1 MLHREHTDDG
11 HDGGTTSTRRPSAPA
26 TARLDAFEAGTERE
40 IGVPS
45 GPPDAAMDTMV
56 AALGSRSDETASP
69 VTPPR
74 TSPPDHSPTAHPP
87 HPPPPPPPATPR
99 TPTGP
104 PPPAPP
110 TPPTPRPHPT
120 HHP

>member
-56 AALGSRSDETASP
+56 AAMGSRSDETASP
-69 VTPPR
+69 VTTTR
-74 TSPPDHSPTAHPP
+74 TSSPE
-87 HPPPPPPPATPR
+87 R
-99 TPTGP
+99 S
-104 PPPAPP
+104 
-110 TPPTPRPHPT
+110 PRPEERRVGNECGSTCRYRRP
-120 HHP
+120 P

>member
-56 AALGSRSDETASP
+56 AAMGSRSDETASP
-69 VTPPR
+69 VTTTR
-74 TSPPDHSPTAHPP
+74 TSSPARSPSGYC
-87 HPPPPPPPATPR
+87 PARTSAPIKEGPGARGGPSPR
-99 TPTGP
+99 GP
-104 PPPAPP
+104 AAPSGPAAG
-110 TPPTPRPHPT
+110 R
-120 HHP
+120 

>member
-56 AALGSRSDETASP
+56 AAMGSRSDETASP
-69 VTPPR
+69 VTTTR
-74 TSPPDHSPTAHPP
+74 TSSPERSPSGD
-87 HPPPPPPPATPR
+87 R
-99 TPTGP
+99 KSVVSGKSVSV
-104 PPPAPP
+104 
-110 TPPTPRPHPT
+110 RVDIGGRRLIKKK
-120 HHP
+120 